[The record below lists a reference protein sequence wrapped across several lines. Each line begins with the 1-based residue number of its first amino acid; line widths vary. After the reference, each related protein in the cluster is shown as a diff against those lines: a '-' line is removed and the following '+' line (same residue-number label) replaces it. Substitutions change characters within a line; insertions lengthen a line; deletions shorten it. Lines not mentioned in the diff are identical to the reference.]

1 MNRRTM
7 VTGGIGAF
15 VLAAAGTGLAV
26 GLPTGA
32 PQATASTGSAKTAKI
47 VKQNLSDTSSKNGT
61 LGFGGTT
68 KITNKINGTITW
80 VPDTGATIQRGE
92 TLYKVDD
99 QPIVLMYGTLPFYRP
114 ISAGTT
120 GNDVKQLY
128 ANLKALGF
136 SSIKAWQK
144 KLGLTQTG
152 VVEPGRVVCAP
163 AAIRV
168 DTLAHNVGDYAM
180 GEVLSYTGT
189 KRVITCTLDSNDSR
203 LTKVKNVKVTL
214 PDGTIVDGAIDS
226 AKSVVQSSQG
236 GDPTTRIEVVISLGD
251 TKLDFDQAAVKVAFT
266 SSTRANVLTVPVAA
280 LLALKEGGYGVELVS
295 ANGSRQIVAVHTGLF
310 AGGRVE
316 ISGEGISE
324 GLTVGM
330 PS

>member
-1 MNRRTM
+1 ML
-7 VTGGIGAF
+7 TGGIGAA
-15 VLAAAGTGLAV
+15 VLAAAATGLAV

-32 PQATASTGSAKTAKI
+32 PEATAGTKPQKTAKI
-47 VKQNLSDTSSKNGT
+47 TKQNLADTSTKNGT

-80 VPDTGATIQRGE
+80 VPDTSATIERGQ

-99 QPIVLMYGTLPFYRP
+99 EPVVLMYGTLPFYRP
-114 ISAGTT
+114 LSAGMT
-120 GNDVKQLY
+120 GNDVKQFTE
-128 ANLKALGF
+128 NLKALGF
-136 SSIKAWQK
+136 SSIKRWQK
-144 KLGLTQTG
+144 SLGLDQTG
-152 VVEPGRVVCAP
+152 VVEPGRVVYAA

-168 DTLAHNVGDYAM
+168 DTLSLGVGDDAH
-180 GEVLSYTGT
+180 GDVLSYTGT
-189 KRVITCTLDSNDSR
+189 KRVVTCTLDVNDSR
-203 LTKVKNVKVTL
+203 LTKVKGVKVTL
-214 PDGTIVDGAIDS
+214 PDGKVVDGTIES

-236 GDPTTRIEVVISLGD
+236 GDPTTRIEVVISLAD
-251 TKLDFDQAAVKVAFT
+251 AALDFDQASVKVAFT
-266 SSTRANVLTVPVAA
+266 ASTRPNVLTVPVAA

-295 ANGSRQIVAVHTGLF
+295 GNGTRQVVAVETGLF

-324 GLTVGM
+324 GLSVGM